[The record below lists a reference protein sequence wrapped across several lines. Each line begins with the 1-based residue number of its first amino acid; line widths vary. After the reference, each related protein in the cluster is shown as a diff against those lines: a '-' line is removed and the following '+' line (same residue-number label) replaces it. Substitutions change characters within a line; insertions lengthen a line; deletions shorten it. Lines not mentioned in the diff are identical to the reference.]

1 MRQVLPVLLAI
12 GIAAGAAVSPLQA
25 QRQQPGATQ
34 GGPTTGDE
42 MMPPFDL
49 RYFLGDWEI
58 EWSPLDTPLLPG
70 GSYTGVERVRHIA
83 DGRYLEVTVE
93 LEGQDRSLRG
103 QGILFLET
111 GPFGAHL
118 TKYVVYDA
126 GFALL
131 QPGPLGGDLGGYYS
145 QFWET
150 PAPVRHGDAEMLI
163 RGRSYLVSPYAYR
176 VNQEI
181 SVDGEPFV
189 NFGVMWYTKVLE
201 ETGQER

>member
-1 MRQVLPVLLAI
+1 MRQLLPVLLAI
-12 GIAAGAAVSPLQA
+12 AVAAGSAVSPLHA

-131 QPGPLGGDLGGYYS
+131 QPGPLGRDLGGYYS

-150 PAPVRHGDAEMLI
+150 PAPIRRGDAELVI
-163 RGRSYLVSPYAYR
+163 RAELSRLAVRVPGQPGGLGRRRAVRQLRGHVVHEGSGGNGA
-176 VNQEI
+176 
-181 SVDGEPFV
+181 G
-189 NFGVMWYTKVLE
+189 T
-201 ETGQER
+201 

>member
-1 MRQVLPVLLAI
+1 MRQLLPVLLAI
-12 GIAAGAAVSPLQA
+12 GVAAGAAVPPLQA

-70 GSYTGVERVRHIA
+70 GKYTGVERVRHIA

-103 QGILFLET
+103 RGILFLET

-118 TKYVVYDA
+118 TKYVVGLEPSESRRLLDLLFRHIELPRFVWTHHWQIDDLVVWDNRCTMHRRE
-126 GFALL
+126 GFPSRERRLL
-131 QPGPLGGDLGGYYS
+131 KRTQVFND
-145 QFWET
+145 QT
-150 PAPVRHGDAEMLI
+150 PRE
-163 RGRSYLVSPYAYR
+163 
-176 VNQEI
+176 
-181 SVDGEPFV
+181 
-189 NFGVMWYTKVLE
+189 
-201 ETGQER
+201 